1 MRSCLDL
8 DLVDVE
14 GDEDRIG
21 ERSAPGSNRAHSS
34 ACRKKESTEVSVVVA
49 VVRRA
54 RPPTDWLGN
63 VVVPADEPGIV
74 HVERLSS
81 GVGVDVRGEA
91 DLEAS
96 PLLTRLP
103 PDIAFGNCDSFARE
117 KHRRRRVVPPRVSGE
132 VRDIEGVPAEVAT
145 ECAGPR
151 EGGAGV
157 TPGVDQFAI
166 AGLDPYV
173 ASIENRLLILLWE
186 AVKNDV
192 LFCQLHPHVHAGHP
206 VSGEARAQETAET
219 AVGGEGRYRTPPFK
233 AAMGVEDLVEQ

>member
-74 HVERLSS
+74 HIERLSS

-96 PLLTRLP
+96 PLLTRLQ

-117 KHRRRRVVPPRVSGE
+117 KHRRRKVVPPRVSRE
-132 VRDIEGVPAEVAT
+132 VRGVEGVPAEVAT
-145 ECAGPR
+145 ERAGPS

-157 TPGVDQFAI
+157 MPGGDRSAI
-166 AGLDPYV
+166 ASLDPYV
-173 ASIENRLLILLWE
+173 APIEHRLLILLWE
-186 AVKNDV
+186 ATKNGV
-192 LFCQLHPHVHAGHP
+192 LFRQPHPQVHVGHP
-206 VSGEARAQETAET
+206 VSGQARA
-219 AVGGEGRYRTPPFK
+219 
-233 AAMGVEDLVEQ
+233 